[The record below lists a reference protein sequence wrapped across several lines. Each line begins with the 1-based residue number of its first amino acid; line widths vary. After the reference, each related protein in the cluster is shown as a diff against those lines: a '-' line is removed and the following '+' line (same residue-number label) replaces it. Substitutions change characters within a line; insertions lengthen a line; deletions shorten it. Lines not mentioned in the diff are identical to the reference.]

1 MFDSLTGKL
10 SDIFSRLTK
19 GGLITEEAVT
29 EVLREIRVALL
40 EADVALP
47 VVKDFTAKVKE
58 KAVGQEVLRA
68 VSPAQQVQ
76 KVVHDCLLEILG
88 STVVPLNLQATPPV
102 SIMLVGLQGAGKTTT
117 AAKLAKYLQQK
128 ERKKVLMASLD
139 TRRPAA
145 QEQLAVLGQQIGVAT
160 LPIVAGQEP
169 RAIALRA
176 LETARLEGYD
186 VVLHDTAG
194 RLAID
199 FELMAEVADIRAAVQ
214 PPEVLLVA
222 DAMTGQDAVNVAQHF
237 HEKVGITGIVLT
249 RMDGDAKGGA
259 ALSLR
264 HVTGQPIKFFGTGE
278 KTDALEVFHPDRLA
292 TRILDLGDV
301 ASLVE
306 KAAEVIDQQEAEK
319 VARKIQQ
326 GDFDF
331 NDLADQYKQMRKMGG
346 MSGMMNLLPGVAKIK
361 DQLKAANVDENIL
374 KQQEAIIQ
382 SMTKAERRDVGLLNA
397 SRRRRIANG
406 AGVSVAE
413 VNKLVKQY
421 LQMREMMKQMKKLG
435 QKGFMRNLP
444 QMLGNI
450 RR

>member
-1 MFDSLTGKL
+1 MFDSLTSKL
-10 SDIFSRLTK
+10 GDIFARLGK
-19 GGLITEEAVT
+19 SGSISEDDVA
-29 EVLREIRVALL
+29 EVMREIRVALL

-58 KAVGQEVLRA
+58 RAVGQEVLRS
-68 VSPAQQVQ
+68 VSPAQQVM
-76 KVVHDCLLEILG
+76 KIVHDCLLDLLG
-88 STVVPLNLQATPPV
+88 TAAVPLNLQATPPV
-102 SIMLVGLQGAGKTTT
+102 SLLLVGLQGAGKTTT
-117 AAKLAKYLQQK
+117 AAKLARYLQDK

-145 QEQLAVLGQQIGVAT
+145 QEQLAVLGQQINVAT
-160 LPIVAGQEP
+160 LPIIAGQEP
-169 RAIALRA
+169 QAIALRA
-176 LETARLEGYD
+176 IDTAKREGFD
-186 VVLHDTAG
+186 VIIHDTAG

-199 FELMAEVADIRAAVQ
+199 AELMAEVAAVRDAVKPQ
-214 PPEVLLVA
+214 DVLLVA

-237 HEKVGITGIVLT
+237 HDGVKISGIILT

-264 HVTGQPIKFFGTGE
+264 AVTGQPIKFFGTGE

-301 ASLVE
+301 VSLVE
-306 KAAEVIDQQEAEK
+306 KAAEVIDQKEAERI
-319 VARKIQQ
+319 ARKMQE
-326 GDFDF
+326 GEFDF
-331 NDLADQYKQMRKMGG
+331 NDLADQFRQMRKMGG

-361 DQLKAANVDENIL
+361 DQLKTANIDESIL
-374 KQQEAIIQ
+374 KRQEAIIQ
-382 SMTKAERRDVGLLNA
+382 SMTKAERKDVGVLNA
-397 SRRRRIANG
+397 SRRRRIAIG
-406 AGVSVAE
+406 AGVDVAD

-421 LQMREMMKQMKKLG
+421 LQMRDVMKQMKKLG

-444 QMLGNI
+444 QMLGSM

>member
-10 SDIFSRLTK
+10 SDIFTRLTK
-19 GGLITEEAVT
+19 GGLITEETVT

-47 VVKDFTAKVKE
+47 VVKDFTARVKE
-58 KAVGQEVLRA
+58 KAVGQEVLRS
-68 VSPAQQVQ
+68 VSPAQQVM
-76 KVVHDCLLEILG
+76 KAVHDCLLDILG
-88 STVVPLNLQATPPV
+88 STAVPLNLQSTPPV
-102 SIMLVGLQGAGKTTT
+102 SVMLVGLQGAGETTT
-117 AAKLAKYLQQK
+117 AAKLAKYLQDK

-160 LPIVAGQEP
+160 LPVIMGQEP

-214 PPEVLLVA
+214 PSEVLLVA
-222 DAMTGQDAVNVAQHF
+222 DAMTGQDAINVAQHF

-306 KAAEVIDQQEAEK
+306 KAAEAIDQQEAEK
-319 VARKIQQ
+319 IARKMQQ

-346 MSGMMNLLPGVAKIK
+346 MSGMMNLLPGVAKYK

-374 KQQEAIIQ
+374 KRQEAIIQ

-397 SRRRRIANG
+397 GRRRRIANG
-406 AGVSVAE
+406 AGVPVAE

>member
-76 KVVHDCLLEILG
+76 KIVHDCLLEVLG
-88 STVVPLNLQATPPV
+88 STAVPLNLQATPPV

-117 AAKLAKYLQQK
+117 AAKLARHLQDK

-160 LPIVAGQEP
+160 LPIIAGQEP

-176 LETARLEGYD
+176 LETARREGYD

-214 PPEVLLVA
+214 PQEVLLVA

-237 HEKVGITGIVLT
+237 HEKVSITGIVLT

-278 KTDALEVFHPDRLA
+278 KTDALEIFHPDRLA

-346 MSGMMNLLPGVAKIK
+346 MGGMMNLLPGVAKIK

-374 KQQEAIIQ
+374 KRQEAIIQ

-406 AGVSVAE
+406 AGVPVAE